1 MDGISINEQSI
12 ILNRL
17 TAIHEIP
24 SVPEK
29 GGLIKARWRQP
40 ALREANAGGTRVLN
54 D

>member
-24 SVPEK
+24 GAREK
-29 GGLIKARWRQP
+29 AASPKEVA
-40 ALREANAGGTRVLN
+40 AAGASRS
-54 D
+54 